1 MSRERERQHSSKQT
15 NPKQVGHEEASP
27 KEAKR
32 ERHPQA
38 SPDERGEGGAAHVGV
53 APSTAG
59 THHARRGRDY
69 GTLFL
74 RGVAMGAADIVPGV
88 SGGTMAL
95 ILGIYEELINSLRSL
110 GRPPFWRALLGGRVG
125 RAFEEAHGRFLITLV
140 GGIAVAVLSLSRV
153 LEWLILTQPVPVW
166 SFFFGL
172 IAASVGVVARRV
184 TKWRTTTVL
193 GFVGGAAAAF
203 ALVGLTPASTPESAL
218 FLFLS
223 GALAICALI
232 LPGISG
238 AFILVLLGKYEFIL
252 GALNR
257 GDVAP
262 LVFVALG
269 AGVGI
274 LSFAQVLGWLF
285 RHYYNLTLA
294 VLGGFMLGSLRKV
307 WPWKAAGADVDADID
322 AAANALPALT
332 QNGAFNAGILVA
344 LLLALVGFVLVL
356 VVDRQGR
363 RHEAEERAPAEDE
376 AAQLAP

>member
-1 MSRERERQHSSKQT
+1 MVPLST
-15 NPKQVGHEEASP
+15 
-27 KEAKR
+27 
-32 ERHPQA
+32 PQNA
-38 SPDERGEGGAAHVGV
+38 W
-53 APSTAG
+53 
-59 THHARRGRDY
+59 RGRDY
-69 GTLFL
+69 GALLL
-74 RGVAMGAADIVPGV
+74 RGIAMGAADVVPGV

-95 ILGIYEELINSLRSL
+95 ILGIYEELIASLRAL
-110 GRPPFWRALLGGRVG
+110 GRPPFWRALLSGRLG
-125 RAFEEAHGRFLITLV
+125 EAFGEAHGRFLITLV
-140 GGIAVAVLSLSRV
+140 CGIAVAVLSLSRG
-153 LEWLILTQPVPVW
+153 LEWLILNQPVPVW

-172 IAASVGVVARRV
+172 IAASVLVVGARVRRWGVS
-184 TKWRTTTVL
+184 TVL
-193 GFVGGAAAAF
+193 GFIGGAAGAF
-203 ALVGLTPASTPESAL
+203 ALVGLTPAVTPENPL

-252 GALNR
+252 GSLNR

-285 RHYYNLTLA
+285 RHYHNLTLA

-307 WPWKAAGADVDADID
+307 WPWKEVAGGDMD
-322 AAANALPALT
+322 AAANTLPALT
-332 QNGAFNAGILVA
+332 QGGAFNTVILVA
-344 LLLALVGFVLVL
+344 LLLAALGFVLVL

-363 RHEAEERAPAEDE
+363 RHEARERARVEDR
-376 AAQLAP
+376 AAQPVP